1 MSALNKV
8 LEDHQKDQRK
18 FILITQDDMQHTFHA
33 NDLLQLFNKIE
44 SFSSDLLYYSDQFI
58 SLEEVNKNKPTER
71 LFPYIKCPK
80 CNVGHVEEGEDY
92 SYDTHIACCNSSEC
106 KQEYWIGYTR
116 EYNLETMEE
125 PS

>member
-1 MSALNKV
+1 MSTLNKV

-44 SFSSDLLYYSDQFI
+44 SFSRELLYYSDEFV
-58 SLEEVNKNKPTER
+58 SLEEVN
-71 LFPYIKCPK
+71 
-80 CNVGHVEEGEDY
+80 G
-92 SYDTHIACCNSSEC
+92 
-106 KQEYWIGYTR
+106 
-116 EYNLETMEE
+116 E

>member
-18 FILITQDDMQHTFHA
+18 FILITQDDMQYTFHA

-44 SFSSDLLYYSDQFI
+44 SFASDLLYYSDQFI
-58 SLEEVNKNKPTER
+58 SLEEVN
-71 LFPYIKCPK
+71 
-80 CNVGHVEEGEDY
+80 G
-92 SYDTHIACCNSSEC
+92 
-106 KQEYWIGYTR
+106 
-116 EYNLETMEE
+116 E